1 MPRGNRRG
9 PENAGPMTGRALGY
23 CVGND
28 RPGFAVDAAPQGV
41 GRGFRRGGG
50 PGFGRRFARGFGRGR
65 GFGYG
70 FAFNQEDGM
79 NYNSAVEQ
87 SDFRDDENKEL
98 EMERLQNLT
107 NALSNE
113 LESVKRQLDELKK

>member
-23 CVGND
+23 CAGND
-28 RPGFAVDAAPQGV
+28 RAGYAVDAVPQAA

-65 GFGYG
+65 GLGYG
-70 FAFNQEDGM
+70 YAFNQEEEIE
-79 NYNSAVEQ
+79 YNSAVERNDL
-87 SDFRDDENKEL
+87 SDSENKEL
-98 EMERLQNLT
+98 EMKRLQNLT

-113 LESVKRQLDELKK
+113 LENVKKQLDELRK